1 MVEIENRYEFHVR
14 IDGDSTLKSQEMKIE
29 RLNSKNSE
37 LDKSQTLNE
46 ATKNENKF
54 TFLEKNEQ
62 NGKTEKGNVR
72 KRRPRRKRKKEA
84 SLQKTEGKSI
94 NEKLTENKT
103 TIEKKPKEDEV
114 KKPSEDVYRRRRG
127 RRSGYRRTQ
136 KTNATANKDKNQKIQ
151 KDATKSDSLED
162 KNPVATSGAKSIS
175 SNKNNIPEVQHD
187 TNLSS
192 QKNLND
198 VESANTSETSV
209 PKKGWWQRIIE

>member
-1 MVEIENRYEFHVR
+1 M
-14 IDGDSTLKSQEMKIE
+14 
-29 RLNSKNSE
+29 
-37 LDKSQTLNE
+37 
-46 ATKNENKF
+46 
-54 TFLEKNEQ
+54 
-62 NGKTEKGNVR
+62 
-72 KRRPRRKRKKEA
+72 
-84 SLQKTEGKSI
+84 
-94 NEKLTENKT
+94 
-103 TIEKKPKEDEV
+103 
-114 KKPSEDVYRRRRG
+114 YRRRRG

-209 PKKGWWQRIIE
+209 PKLSLIHI